1 MTSSALGPAI
11 FHLLHPLREAELQWN
26 GGSAGLPRGRLSRI
40 AEHVTDGEIIYAK
53 KIYVKSLRAKLTIV
67 SHYCVNTCEGKGA
80 LIVLVRVTIP
90 QCSIS
95 RVLYRGFEKLLQ

>member
-40 AEHVTDGEIIYAK
+40 AGHVTDGNHLCQEILR
-53 KIYVKSLRAKLTIV
+53 KIA
-67 SHYCVNTCEGKGA
+67 
-80 LIVLVRVTIP
+80 
-90 QCSIS
+90 
-95 RVLYRGFEKLLQ
+95 